1 MKRLVCLISTEGKSK
16 DQIVKETWGAFQNYE
31 RVKSQVEKDL
41 KEKLDK
47 DKNDVSG
54 LKISDNNQSKP

>member
-31 RVKSQVEKDL
+31 RVKVNVEKKVKKEL
-41 KEKLDK
+41 KQK
-47 DKNDVSG
+47 
-54 LKISDNNQSKP
+54 